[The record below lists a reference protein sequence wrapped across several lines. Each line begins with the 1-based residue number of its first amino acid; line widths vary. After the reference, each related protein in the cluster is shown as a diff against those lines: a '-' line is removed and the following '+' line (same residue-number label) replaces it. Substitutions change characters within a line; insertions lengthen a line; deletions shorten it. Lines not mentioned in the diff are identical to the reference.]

1 MIAVENDVEI
11 TAARVL
17 SMGRSRI
24 GPEVPAEFDGMET
37 VSAIRIVEAFR
48 VRFRKACDVGVCQR
62 LSNTLLE
69 PANPFAAR
77 SGRHVRQEAIILGT
91 LVLAALGLAIYF
103 NLSAVVR

>member
-1 MIAVENDVEI
+1 MEKDVEI

-17 SMGRSRI
+17 SMGRSTI
-24 GPEVPAEFDGMET
+24 SPEIPPDDGMDT
-37 VSAIRIVEAFR
+37 VCATRIVEAFR

-62 LSNTLLE
+62 LSNALLE

-77 SGRHVRQEAIILGT
+77 SRRHVRQETIILGT
-91 LVLAALGLAIYF
+91 LVLAAMGLAVYF

>member
-1 MIAVENDVEI
+1 MEKDVEI

-17 SMGRSRI
+17 SMGQSTI
-24 GPEVPAEFDGMET
+24 GFEIPPEFNGMDT
-37 VSAIRIVEAFR
+37 VCATRIVEAFR

-62 LSNTLLE
+62 LSNALLE

-77 SGRHVRQEAIILGT
+77 SHRHVRQEAIILGT
-91 LVLAALGLAIYF
+91 LVLGALGLAVYF

>member
-1 MIAVENDVEI
+1 MEKDVEI

-17 SMGRSRI
+17 SKGRSTI
-24 GPEVPAEFDGMET
+24 GPEIPPEFDGMDT
-37 VSAIRIVEAFR
+37 VGATRIVEAFR
-48 VRFRKACDVGVCQR
+48 ARFTKACDAGVCQR

-77 SGRHVRQEAIILGT
+77 SRRHVRQEAIILGT
-91 LVLAALGLAIYF
+91 LVLAALGMAVYF